1 MENLKGKIFPFVVG
15 ILVGA
20 IITTC
25 CFLIYTKTHKKEEN
39 NPRFNQEQMK
49 DGRGF
54 KGGEKPNGE
63 PESMNNE
70 GGNTERKSKDN
81 SSSKSKNKNSNS
93 DDSSNNENTNT
104 NKNNSNSSS
113 NNDNGNTQ
121 MRQPPENGQE
131 PPEKPDGMP
140 NNQPQTNNQNNQQ
153 NTNNA

>member
-1 MENLKGKIFPFVVG
+1 MVLSKLVLISKRLSRSESLSWLKKNKEEQKGKIFPFVVG

-70 GGNTERKSKDN
+70 GGNTERKSK
-81 SSSKSKNKNSNS
+81 
-93 DDSSNNENTNT
+93 
-104 NKNNSNSSS
+104 
-113 NNDNGNTQ
+113 
-121 MRQPPENGQE
+121 
-131 PPEKPDGMP
+131 
-140 NNQPQTNNQNNQQ
+140 
-153 NTNNA
+153 